1 MAETVALTLSRL
13 QAFIQESYPSADIAP
28 GSVLDSLLLKA
39 SASLQNLPYNQ
50 VAQLSLSANVSA
62 ALASTTDTY
71 NTIIDGLA
79 SNFLVTR
86 GAGTKSTGYVKV
98 YVTSSQN
105 YFLGSGTNFTQP
117 SLNLTY
123 STTQAYTISP
133 TPTVEQTQLSKEADG
148 SYSFVIQ
155 VTADSVGSQYQV
167 SNNTVFDLTNAATL
181 SGFIK
186 ASSIATFS
194 SATAQ
199 ETDKA
204 LIARFTNGI
213 TNGSLVNKKSILST
227 LSSQFTSLSAVSV
240 IGATDPEMSRCKSN
254 AFNTLGM
261 ADVYVRTSGLPLT
274 QDIVVT
280 ATKNSDLISW
290 SFTLDSSVY
299 GGIYEVS
306 AIRPSSTVIGTY
318 PIISQV
324 PGISV
329 PTTGNVNVF
338 NASTGNSINQAR
350 FTSYQKLNI
359 TYSNPTTE
367 PAGTTASVVVTILY
381 LPNIKDIQQVFLNDT
396 TRIACADYLV
406 KAVLPC
412 FVNFNI
418 TLVKATTTTV
428 VDTASL
434 KQDIFKYVNSI
445 PFGENLYI
453 SEIVKLC
460 HSYPIK
466 QVTLPVTLTG
476 TILANDGSTV
486 TITGNNELQ
495 IPTNLPLGISPNT
508 TMFFID
514 YFTDSSG
521 VIADNIGITLL

>member
-1 MAETVALTLSRL
+1 MAETVAQTLSRL
-13 QAFIQESYPSADIAP
+13 QAFIQESYPTADIAP

-50 VAQLSLSANVSA
+50 VSQLSLSSNIAA

-71 NTIIDGLA
+71 NPIIDGLA
-79 SNFLVTR
+79 SNFLVAR
-86 GAGTKSTGYVKV
+86 GAGTKSTGYIKV
-98 YVTSSQN
+98 YVTTSQN
-105 YFLGSGTNFTQP
+105 YFVGVGTNFTQP

-123 STTQAYTISP
+123 STTQDYTVSP
-133 TPTVEQTQLSKEADG
+133 TPSAGQTQLSVEADG

-155 VTADSVGSQYQV
+155 ITADSVGSQYQV
-167 SNNTVFDLTNAATL
+167 SNSTVFDLTNSNSIA
-181 SGFIK
+181 GFIK
-186 ASSIATFS
+186 ATSIATFS

-199 ETDKA
+199 ETDKS
-204 LIARFTNGI
+204 LISRFTNGI
-213 TNGSLVNKKSILST
+213 TNGSLVNEKSILST

-240 IGATDPEMSRCKSN
+240 IGATDPEMTRCKSN

-261 ADVYVRTSGLPLT
+261 ADVYVRTSGIPLT

-280 ATKNSDLISW
+280 STKNADLISW
-290 SFTLDSSVY
+290 SFTLDSSIY
-299 GGIYEVS
+299 GGIYEVAS
-306 AIRPSSTVIGTY
+306 VRPSSTVIGTY

-324 PGISV
+324 PGMSV
-329 PTTGNVNVF
+329 PTSGNVNVF
-338 NASTGNSINQAR
+338 NSLTSNAVSQAR
-350 FTSYQKLNI
+350 FTSYQTLNV
-359 TYSNPTTE
+359 TYSNPT
-367 PAGTTASVVVTILY
+367 ADLSGTTTSVVVTVLY
-381 LPNIKDIQQVFLNDT
+381 LPSIKDIQQVFLNDT

-418 TLVKATTTTV
+418 TLVKATPSSV

-453 SEIVKLC
+453 SEIVKIC
-460 HSYPIK
+460 HNYPIK
-466 QVTLPVTLTG
+466 QVNLPITLSG
-476 TILANDGSTV
+476 SILANDGSTV

-495 IPTNLPLGISPNT
+495 IPTNLSLGISPNT

-514 YFTDSSG
+514 YFTNSGG
-521 VIADNIGITLL
+521 VIDDNIGITLI